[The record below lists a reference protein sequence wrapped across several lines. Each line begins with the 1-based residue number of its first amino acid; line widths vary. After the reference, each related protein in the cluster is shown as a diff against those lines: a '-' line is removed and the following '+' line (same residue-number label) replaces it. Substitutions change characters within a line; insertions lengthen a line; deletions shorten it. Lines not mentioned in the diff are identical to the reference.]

1 MKHKRIL
8 CFVLLSALLLCGCQ
22 MRTVDQMYVPPERS
36 DDFRSLQTV
45 INGAM
50 GNMEYSA
57 PVSGEN
63 QQIVQPVDLNG
74 DEVMEYLL
82 FAKGGNEF
90 PLHILVFSLKEEAY
104 VHSQTIDLPGAS
116 FDKVEYAQIDGN
128 PGMEL
133 IVGSQVSDKL
143 SRSVYVYTFTDGE
156 AKQLV
161 TEDYLNFL
169 TVDLD
174 TNGRNELCV
183 VRAGFTE
190 TEKGILELFSVYD
203 GVIERSVE
211 VNMSETADKLKRILV
226 GQLHDGKPAVYVASA
241 VDEDTLITDVYAV
254 IDGFFTNVSLSNESG
269 TSIKT
274 MRNYFVY
281 ADDIDADGI
290 MELPSLIPMRSIDM
304 ARPDSGQNLI
314 RWYSMTSKGEEMDK
328 LYTYHQF
335 IGGWYLQ
342 VDASLKDRISV
353 VDLGNVCDFYV
364 WEKGSPI
371 KVLTVNTLTGQSREA
386 QSTAYNRFLLHKTE
400 STVYSASL
408 YDSSSHYNFTQETV
422 LRSFFM
428 IRENWNTGET

>member
-8 CFVLLSALLLCGCQ
+8 LLVLLSALLLCGCQ
-22 MRTVDQMYVPPERS
+22 MRTVDQMYVPPKRS

-45 INGAM
+45 INAAM
-50 GNMEYSA
+50 AGMEYSA

-82 FAKGGNEF
+82 FAKGGNEL
-90 PLHILVFSLKEEAY
+90 PLHILVFSLYEETY
-104 VHSQTIDLPGAS
+104 VHSQTIDLPGSA
-116 FDKVEYAQIDGN
+116 FDKVEYAPIDGN

-133 IVGSQVSDKL
+133 VVGSQVSDKL
-143 SRSVYVYTFTDGE
+143 SRSVYVYSFSDGE

-161 TEDYLNFL
+161 TEDYISFL

-174 TNGRNELCV
+174 TNGRSELCV
-183 VRAGFTE
+183 VRAGSTGTE
-190 TEKGILELFSVYD
+190 LGVVELFSVYD
-203 GVIERSVE
+203 GVMERSIE

-254 IDGFFTNVSLSNESG
+254 IDGVFTNVSLSNESG

-304 ARPDSGQNLI
+304 ARPDSGQNLV
-314 RWYSMTSKGEEMDK
+314 RWYSMTSKGEEIDK
-328 LYTYHQF
+328 LYTYHHF
-335 IGGWYLQ
+335 IGGWYMQ
-342 VDASLKDRISV
+342 VDASLTDRISV
-353 VDLGNVCDFYV
+353 VDLGSVCDFYV
-364 WEKGSPI
+364 WDNGSPI
-371 KVLTVNTLTGQSREA
+371 KVLTIHTLTGQSREA
-386 QSTAYNRFLLHKTE
+386 QSTADNRFMLHKTE